1 MFTELSHPNP
11 RERLPRKA
19 SLGLLLGTKLFRG
32 QRRSFPGSF
41 WFVLFIL
48 FSHRRCPSPEVREP
62 PPATP
67 LFRVHCSSSSE
78 CPGRFYKSPAS
89 VYAVAAILL
98 KLGGYGIMGVSTI
111 LDPVTKYILF
121 PGFSQPWFIQNPVL
135 AWRLFRVQG
144 AHAFSLALQAQSLD
158 QVMIQN
164 GPEGWTSHSK
174 VSRLRTPGW

>member
-1 MFTELSHPNP
+1 MFAELSHLNP

-32 QRRSFPGSF
+32 QMCSFPGSF

-67 LFRVHCSSSSE
+67 LIRVHCSSSSE
-78 CPGRFYKSPAS
+78 CPGRVYQSPAS
-89 VYAVAAILL
+89 MYA
-98 KLGGYGIMGVSTI
+98 MCW
-111 LDPVTKYILF
+111 F
-121 PGFSQPWFIQNPVL
+121 PGFTQPWFIQTPVL
-135 AWRLFRVQG
+135 AWGLFRAQG
-144 AHAFSLALQAQSLD
+144 AHAFSLVLRAQSLD
-158 QVMIQN
+158 QAVVQN
-164 GPEGWTSHSK
+164 GPEGWTSDSKK

>member
-1 MFTELSHPNP
+1 MFAELSHPNP

-32 QRRSFPGSF
+32 QRHLFPGSF

-89 VYAVAAILL
+89 VYAV
-98 KLGGYGIMGVSTI
+98 YW
-111 LDPVTKYILF
+111 F
-121 PGFSQPWFIQNPVL
+121 PGSSQPWFVQNPVL
-135 AWRLFRVQG
+135 AWGLFRVQG
-144 AHAFSLALQAQSLD
+144 AHAFSLDLRAQSLD
-158 QVMIQN
+158 QAVVQN
-164 GPEGWTSHSK
+164 GPEGWTSDSK
-174 VSRLRTPGW
+174 VSRLWTPGW